1 MTLQRLLQR
10 AKNEV
15 GISTL
20 AHASRD
26 VHILLLT
33 RSIRMFA
40 YGSSTLVL
48 ALYFAQ
54 LGLSDTKIGLFMTL
68 TLIGDVGLSLLLT
81 LVADSLGRRKIL
93 VVGGIL
99 MAVSGVVFAIATN
112 YWLLLLV
119 AVVGVISPSGNEIG
133 PFKAIEESTLAHLSD
148 AKSRSDIFAFH
159 VVFGTLGGAGGFLA
173 GGWITQALQTAGWSE
188 GASFRLIFWIYAAAG
203 LTKAAL
209 TALLSSKCEV
219 QPVPAGRPSGQAQSE
234 ETESFLPDTS
244 QSTAPPR
251 KTSSISSISSK
262 SRRTLLKLCSLFF
275 FDSLASGM
283 CPNSLIAFFLSRKFN
298 LPEGQLGSII
308 ASAQLISSIG
318 NLFASAIAKR
328 IGFVKTMV
336 FTHLPSAIFL
346 SLMPLPASL
355 WLTITLLVSR
365 ASLNA
370 MDQAPRSA
378 FLAAVVLPDERTAV
392 MGIVNTVK
400 TMSQSSGPFLTGS
413 LAESGRFWI
422 AFVFAGALKA
432 AYDVGLLTLFLHTKL
447 EGDSSRVSN
456 DARLQNA
463 EQDLDDAQERNSEH
477 EHLGLR

>member
-33 RSIRMFA
+33 RGIRMFA

-48 ALYFAQ
+48 ALYFAE

-93 VVGGIL
+93 VVGGML
-99 MAVSGVVFAIATN
+99 MAVSGAVFAIATN

-148 AKSRSDIFAFH
+148 AKTRSDIFAFH

-173 GGWITQALQTAGWSE
+173 GGWITQTLQTAGWSE
-188 GASFRLIFWIYAAAG
+188 GASFRFIFWIYAVAG
-203 LTKAAL
+203 LIKAAL
-209 TALLSSKCEV
+209 TSLLSSKCEV
-219 QPVPAGRPSGQAQSE
+219 QPAPATGSSGQAQSE
-234 ETESFLPDTS
+234 ETEAFLSNTS
-244 QSTAPPR
+244 QATAPPR
-251 KTSSISSISSK
+251 KQSSISSISPK
-262 SRRTLLKLCSLFF
+262 SRKTLLRLCSLFF

-308 ASAQLISSIG
+308 ATAQFVSSIG

-355 WLTITLLVSR
+355 WLTITLLVAR

-378 FLAAVVLPDERTAV
+378 FLAAVVLPEERTAV

-413 LAESGRFWI
+413 LADSGRFWI

-432 AYDVGLLTLFLHTKL
+432 GYDIGLLTLFLHTKL
-447 EGDSSRVSN
+447 EGDSSKVVSSDDQAQDAEN
-456 DARLQNA
+456 DHQRT
-463 EQDLDDAQERNSEH
+463 
-477 EHLGLR
+477 

>member
-1 MTLQRLLQR
+1 MTLQGFLQR

-33 RSIRMFA
+33 RAIRTFA

-48 ALYFAQ
+48 ALYFAE

-93 VVGGIL
+93 VVGSIL

-148 AKSRSDIFAFH
+148 AKTRSDIFAFH
-159 VVFGTLGGAGGFLA
+159 VAFGTLGGAGGFLA

-188 GASFRLIFWIYAAAG
+188 AASFRFIFWIYATAG
-203 LTKAAL
+203 LIKAVL
-209 TALLSSKCEV
+209 TSLLSSKCEV
-219 QPVPAGRPSGQAQSE
+219 QPAPAERSSGEAQSE
-234 ETESFLPDTS
+234 ETEAFLADTS
-244 QSTAPPR
+244 RTTAPP
-251 KTSSISSISSK
+251 KKQSAISTISPK
-262 SRRTLLKLCSLFF
+262 SRKTLLKLCSLFF

-308 ASAQLISSIG
+308 ATAQFVSSIG

-346 SLMPLPASL
+346 SLMPLPTSL

-365 ASLNA
+365 ASLSS

-378 FLAAVVLPDERTAV
+378 FLSAVVLPDERTAV

-432 AYDVGLLTLFLHTKL
+432 AYDVGLLTLFLHTEL
-447 EGDSSRVSN
+447 EGDSSKVANNN
-456 DARLQNA
+456 DRPQEA
-463 EQDLDDAQERNSEH
+463 ENELG
-477 EHLGLR
+477 GLRERESEDAGR

>member
-1 MTLQRLLQR
+1 MLHRFLQR

-20 AHASRD
+20 VHASRD
-26 VHILLLT
+26 VHVLLLT
-33 RSIRMFA
+33 RGIRMFA

-48 ALYFAQ
+48 ALYFAE
-54 LGLSDTKIGLFMTL
+54 LGFSDTKIGLFMTL

-93 VVGGIL
+93 VVGGML
-99 MAVSGVVFAIATN
+99 MTVSGVVFATATN

-148 AKSRSDIFAFH
+148 AKTRSDIFAFH

-188 GASFRLIFWIYAAAG
+188 GASFRFIFWVYAAAG
-203 LTKAAL
+203 LVKAAL
-209 TALLSSKCEV
+209 TSLLSSKCEV
-219 QPVPAGRPSGQAQSE
+219 RPVPADRPSEQAQSE

-244 QSTAPPR
+244 QSTTPPR
-251 KTSSISSISSK
+251 KSSSISSISPK
-262 SRRTLLKLCSLFF
+262 SRQTLLKLCSLFF

-308 ASAQLISSIG
+308 ASAQFVSSIG

-346 SLMPLPASL
+346 SLMPLPTSL

-378 FLAAVVLPDERTAV
+378 FLSAVVLPDERTAV

-447 EGDSSRVSN
+447 EGDSNRGVAN
-456 DARLQNA
+456 DARLQDA
-463 EQDLDDAQERNSEH
+463 EHEPDNAQERQA
-477 EHLGLR
+477 

>member
-1 MTLQRLLQR
+1 MPQRFLQR

-20 AHASRD
+20 VHASRD
-26 VHILLLT
+26 VHVLLLT
-33 RSIRMFA
+33 RGIRMFA

-48 ALYFAQ
+48 ALYFAE
-54 LGLSDTKIGLFMTL
+54 LGFSDTKIGLFMTL

-93 VVGGIL
+93 VVGGML
-99 MAVSGVVFAIATN
+99 MTVSGVVFATATN

-148 AKSRSDIFAFH
+148 AKTRSDIFAFH

-173 GGWITQALQTAGWSE
+173 GGWITQALQAAGWSE
-188 GASFRLIFWIYAAAG
+188 GASFRFIFWVYAAAG
-203 LTKAAL
+203 LVKAAL
-209 TALLSSKCEV
+209 TSLLSSKCEV
-219 QPVPAGRPSGQAQSE
+219 QPVPAERSSEQAQSE

-244 QSTAPPR
+244 QSTTPPR
-251 KTSSISSISSK
+251 KSSSISSISPK
-262 SRRTLLKLCSLFF
+262 SRQTLLKLCSLFF

-308 ASAQLISSIG
+308 ASAQFVSSIG

-346 SLMPLPASL
+346 SLMPLPTSL

-378 FLAAVVLPDERTAV
+378 FLSAVVLPGERTAV

-447 EGDSSRVSN
+447 EGDSNRVAN
-456 DARLQNA
+456 DARLQDPEHEPDN
-463 EQDLDDAQERNSEH
+463 AQERQA
-477 EHLGLR
+477 

>member
-1 MTLQRLLQR
+1 MTLQGFLQR
-10 AKNEV
+10 AKNEL

-33 RSIRMFA
+33 RGIRMFA

-48 ALYFAQ
+48 ALYFAE

-68 TLIGDVGLSLLLT
+68 TLVGDVGLSLLLT

-148 AKSRSDIFAFH
+148 AKTRSDIFAFH

-173 GGWITQALQTAGWSE
+173 GGWITQDLQTAGWSE
-188 GASFRLIFWIYAAAG
+188 AASFRFIFWLYAAAG
-203 LTKAAL
+203 LIKSAL
-209 TALLSSKCEV
+209 TSLLSAKCEV
-219 QPVPAGRPSGQAQSE
+219 QPVPERPSGQAQSE
-234 ETESFLPDTS
+234 EAESFLPNTS
-244 QSTAPPR
+244 QAAAPP
-251 KTSSISSISSK
+251 KKPSSISNISPK
-262 SRRTLLKLCSLFF
+262 SRKTLLKLCSLFF

-308 ASAQLISSIG
+308 ASAQFVSSIG

-346 SLMPLPASL
+346 SLMPLPTSL

-365 ASLNA
+365 ASLSA

-378 FLAAVVLPDERTAV
+378 FLSAVVLPDERTAV

-432 AYDVGLLTLFLHTKL
+432 AYDIGLLTLFLHTKL
-447 EGDSSRVSN
+447 EGDSGKGVPRSHRS
-456 DARLQNA
+456 QEA
-463 EQDLDDAQERNSEH
+463 ENELEGVRERDSEE
-477 EHLGLR
+477 EHR

>member
-1 MTLQRLLQR
+1 MLRDFIQR

-33 RSIRMFA
+33 RGIRMFA

-48 ALYFAQ
+48 ALYFAT

-93 VVGGIL
+93 VAGGIL
-99 MAVSGVVFAIATN
+99 MAISGVVFAVATN

-148 AKSRSDIFAFH
+148 TKKRSDIFAFH

-188 GASFRLIFWIYAAAG
+188 ASSFRFIFWIYAAAG
-203 LTKAAL
+203 LLKAAL
-209 TALLSSKCEV
+209 TSLLSSKCEV
-219 QPVPAGRPSGQAQSE
+219 QPAPAERLAGQAHSE
-234 ETESFLPDTS
+234 ETESFLPDTNRAKTS
-244 QSTAPPR
+244 PAKRSTM
-251 KTSSISSISSK
+251 SSISPK
-262 SRRTLLKLCSLFF
+262 SRKTLLKLCSLFF

-308 ASAQLISSIG
+308 ASAQFVSSIG

-355 WLTITLLVSR
+355 WLTITLLVMR

-378 FLAAVVLPDERTAV
+378 FLSAVVLPDERTAV

-413 LAESGRFWI
+413 LADSGRFWI
-422 AFVFAGALKA
+422 AFVFAGALKG
-432 AYDVGLLTLFLHTKL
+432 AYDIGLLTLFLHTNL
-447 EGDSSRVSN
+447 EGDNGKAVVNEVHSRDGEHVRDRDSG
-456 DARLQNA
+456 D
-463 EQDLDDAQERNSEH
+463 ERP
-477 EHLGLR
+477 

>member
-1 MTLQRLLQR
+1 MTLHRLLQR

-33 RSIRMFA
+33 RGIRMFA

-48 ALYFAQ
+48 ALYFAE

-99 MAVSGVVFAIATN
+99 MAVSGVVFAVATN

-133 PFKAIEESTLAHLSD
+133 PFKAIEESTIAHLSD
-148 AKSRSDIFAFH
+148 AKTRSDVFAFH

-188 GASFRLIFWIYAAAG
+188 EASFRFIFWIYAAAG
-203 LTKAAL
+203 LIKAAL
-209 TALLSSKCEV
+209 TSLLSSKCEV
-219 QPVPAGRPSGQAQSE
+219 QPVPTERPSGQAQSE
-234 ETESFLPDTS
+234 ETESFLPNTS
-244 QSTAPPR
+244 QSTAPP
-251 KTSSISSISSK
+251 KKPSSSISTISPK
-262 SRRTLLKLCSLFF
+262 SRKTLLKLCSLFF

-308 ASAQLISSIG
+308 ASAQFVSSIG

-447 EGDSSRVSN
+447 EGDSSRGVPN
-456 DARLQNA
+456 NAQLHNA
-463 EQDLDDAQERNSEH
+463 EEELDSAQERNSED
-477 EHLGLR
+477 EYR